1 MNTRINKLFLYI
13 FFVTSFVS
21 VGHSLRAQEA
31 VDDSQNQAVSQD
43 VVPSIDNQVLDE
55 QPVNDESSLDSGL
68 NTLDEKQENKALEAA
83 KQQFLKYFP
92 SDSEPSSVRPVLFT
106 IEEYQLIE
114 EARLVNLPPEQ
125 GGAVTAET
133 AKQIIERGARDLF
146 LSGILFHSST
156 DWTIWFNKE
165 RLTIEDNPKELP
177 DEMKDLKVY
186 SDHIEFNWF
195 DAYTNKIYAL
205 KMRPHQ
211 RFNIDRRIFLP
222 GAN

>member
-1 MNTRINKLFLYI
+1 MVFMMSFFCVTQNLQAQESVESEQSALGAEGVVPNVNNTIIDSNI
-13 FFVTSFVS
+13 VNDQPVS
-21 VGHSLRAQEA
+21 V
-31 VDDSQNQAVSQD
+31 
-43 VVPSIDNQVLDE
+43 LD
-55 QPVNDESSLDSGL
+55 PLAPM
-68 NTLDEKQENKALEAA
+68 QENKALEAA
-83 KQQFLKYFP
+83 KQEFLKYFP
-92 SDSEPSSVRPVLFT
+92 SDSEPSTARPVLFT
-106 IEEYQLIE
+106 IQEYQLIE

-165 RLTIEDNPKELP
+165 RLTIVDNPKELP